1 VLAAAGLKKAIPDP
15 LDQFTGS
22 TALVLAGGT
31 AVYVAA
37 DAGMLRLLRI
47 GGHHVFAVAAVVVFA
62 TIPVGTA
69 ISAAAQVA
77 VLAAILATAVLASA
91 RAR

>member
-1 VLAAAGLKKAIPDP
+1 
-15 LDQFTGS
+15 
-22 TALVLAGGT
+22 
-31 AVYVAA
+31 
-37 DAGMLRLLRI
+37 MLRLLRI